1 MNSALVQI
9 SIVIGFLLF
18 AIALAVGLLT
28 SQPLFTALWRA
39 LMVMILGSIT
49 VTLFFRFF
57 ASVLFRFI
65 EEQQRLREEAERKE
79 AEKNKENKDR
89 AKERAPARVP

>member
-9 SIVIGFLLF
+9 SIAIGFLLF
-18 AIALAVGLLT
+18 TIALVVGLLT
-28 SQPLFTALWRA
+28 GQPLFTAVWRS
-39 LMVMILGSIT
+39 LMVMLLGSIT

-65 EEQQRLREEAERKE
+65 AEQQRLREEAERQA
-79 AEKNKENKDR
+79 AEKNKEKKGE
-89 AKERAPARVP
+89 KERAAAQTP